1 MMVSNIET
9 FMTSF
14 ADNFEYSYV
23 TIYQGNVP
31 ICEGFTKALQKIMDL
46 SLLRIRSYFVLEA
59 EDGSVFV
66 DLYT

>member
-1 MMVSNIET
+1 MTISNIDT
-9 FMTSF
+9 FMASF

-23 TIYQGNVP
+23 TIYKGDTVM
-31 ICEGFTKALQKIMDL
+31 CEGFTKALQKIL
-46 SLLRIRSYFVLEA
+46 NFSLLPVRSYYVLEA